1 MSGYNTGPRVAL
13 SPRFAT
19 AALALSGCNLDNT
32 ADEAY
37 FDIPFKCKVV
47 YAACIVTTVVAAAAG
62 KVEFDRRIKA
72 GSATGRTEGTIAS
85 ITIPHGTAV
94 GEVLYD
100 KVAQDKLTE
109 AAAAL
114 LVTEETCHAGGG
126 IWKDSACQNYEY
138 GYLEPG
144 MEVVVQV
151 VTGTATGNVQPV
163 LVVDMCE
170 EVMANLANMTE
181 TA

>member
-1 MSGYNTGPRVAL
+1 MGYNTDTRVAL
-13 SPRFAT
+13 SPRFAS
-19 AALALSGCNLDNT
+19 AALALSGCDLSNT

-37 FDIPFKCKVV
+37 FDIPFKCRVV
-47 YAACIVTTVVAAAAG
+47 YAACLVTTIVAGDAVI
-62 KVEFDRRIKA
+62 KFDRRFA
-72 GSATGRTEGTIAS
+72 ASNDTGRSDGTIAN
-85 ITIPHGTAV
+85 ITLPDTTAI
-94 GEVLYD
+94 GQLIYD

-114 LVTEETCHAGGG
+114 LVTEDTCHAGGG
-126 IWKDSACQNYEY
+126 IWRDSKCANEAY

-151 VTGTATGNVQPV
+151 VSGTTGNAQPV
-163 LVVDMCE
+163 LVVDMLD
-170 EVMANLANMTE
+170 EVMGNLSNMTE

>member
-1 MSGYNTGPRVAL
+1 MGYNVGPRVAL
-13 SPRFAT
+13 SPRFAS
-19 AALALSGCNLDNT
+19 AALALSGCNLTNT

-47 YAACIVTTVVAAAAG
+47 YAACIVTTVVAAADG
-62 KVEFDRRIKA
+62 EVKFDRRFAA
-72 GSATGRTEGTIAS
+72 GNDTGRTDGTIAN
-85 ITIPHGTAV
+85 ITIPNGTAIGQV
-94 GEVLYD
+94 VYD
-100 KVAQDKLTE
+100 KAAQDKISQAT
-109 AAAAL
+109 ADG
-114 LVTEETCHAGGG
+114 LVTEDTCHAGGG
-126 IWKDSACQNYEY
+126 IWRDSKCEREAH

-151 VTGTATGNVQPV
+151 MTGSATGNVQPI

-170 EVMANLANMTE
+170 EVWGNLANATE